1 MKLLDLRADLLANQG
16 DPAELLPELAALDR
30 LSAEQREALDYA
42 LGYWV
47 LQVLQ
52 RPADTDSLV
61 LLDRLVAY
69 AQQRSDGDALFVAK
83 LSALRD
89 LLENKRLAVATRANQ
104 PSRQLHH
111 AQTILSLLQSENR
124 IPQADMAKHLQIS
137 PGRVSQIL
145 AVMEQDG
152 LIARERVGQVN
163 WIVDA
168 AAVSPTRNAKPTAAK
183 HTEPATRGMD
193 VWLPKT
199 KKAA

>member
-16 DPAELLPELAALDR
+16 DPAELLPELAAVDR
-30 LSAEQREALDYA
+30 LSPIQRESLDYA

-61 LLDRLVAY
+61 LLDRLAAY
-69 AQQRSDGDALFVAK
+69 AQQRSDGDTHFSAK

-89 LLENKRLAVATRANQ
+89 LLENKRLAVATRASQ

-111 AQTILSLLQSENR
+111 AQAILGLLKSETR
-124 IPQADMAKHLQIS
+124 ILQAELTKRLQVS
-137 PGRVSQIL
+137 SGRVSQIL

-163 WIVDA
+163 WIVDVTA
-168 AAVSPTRNAKPTAAK
+168 ASPTLKAKPT
-183 HTEPATRGMD
+183 TTTPSESPIRGMD
-193 VWLPKT
+193 VWLPKR
-199 KKAA
+199 AA